1 MKSKI
6 HFTFIEILYL
16 LQIICCYIFYCYTI
30 GFVQKINHDTYIE
43 VSSYLM
49 NPGESDDNVIA
60 MLGWLSLVAFMISIW
75 LKKKIILLFFYLT
88 FSLLFFFLIQMGEID
103 STILYGNYILLLIM
117 LILGILTLYLFY
129 LLAKKFLNKNSDNQ
143 KI

>member
-1 MKSKI
+1 
-6 HFTFIEILYL
+6 
-16 LQIICCYIFYCYTI
+16 
-30 GFVQKINHDTYIE
+30 
-43 VSSYLM
+43 M